1 MNLKKHFF
9 IKRNNAKRHSSG
21 QRTYASSQAHAVLY
35 GLIGFALTAFISF
48 YFFLTPVNPHSIAF
62 WLTIIIALFFFVT
75 LKALTITIEAA
86 GRMQDLASGSK
97 TWQDVCKH
105 EGHLCILP
113 LIAAAVFLLI
123 TLSGSTIFSAHKYA
137 SILNVQNAVFSD
149 DLSESLGTD
158 SIALMDT
165 ASARMLGDREI
176 GSLSNVVSQFNVSDD
191 YTQIDYNGKPIK
203 VAALDYAGFF
213 KWIGN
218 KSEGI
223 PGYVTVNPVSM
234 SASYV
239 ECQQPMIYVPSAYFL
254 QDAARYIRFHY
265 PTLLL
270 GNLHFEIDEAGNP
283 YYIMS
288 VYQNTISLFGGKT
301 AAGAITLN
309 PSTGELTRYALSD
322 VPNWIDDVIDGDFLC
337 EQYNWSGTLQNGF
350 LNSLIGKKGCKRVT
364 TYEADEDDEN
374 DDVPASD
381 YGYVSKNGDIWI
393 YTGVTSVNGDSSNIG
408 FLLANERTGEAHYY
422 SIAGADEKSA
432 MSAAEGEVQEKG
444 YQASFPSLINVDGHP
459 TYIMV
464 LKDASG
470 LVKLYAAVNVEQYNI
485 VTTAS
490 SQTECLNRYKQ
501 LLGIES
507 GDTSDA
513 ASNGGTFE
521 SNGAANTDNGSDNS
535 NGNNIST
542 DPDEPTEADS
552 EADITISDIK
562 YIDINCNTYIY
573 LISNDN
579 QIYRAKASTHEEM
592 LLLEKGDNIHI
603 TCSGKD
609 IVTCEKQNDK

>member
-1 MNLKKHFF
+1 MHFK
-9 IKRNNAKRHSSG
+9 IYHSKLTGNHHRKAFGNRS
-21 QRTYASSQAHAVLY
+21 YASAQTHAVIC
-35 GLIGFALTAFISF
+35 GLIGFLLTAFISF
-48 YFFLTPVNPHSIAF
+48 YFFLTPLNLQSTAF
-62 WLTIIIALFFFVT
+62 WLTLIVALFVFAA
-75 LKALTITIEAA
+75 LKSLIIVGEAA
-86 GRMQDLASGSK
+86 GRMQDQAAGSK
-97 TWQDVCKH
+97 TWQDVCGH
-105 EGHLCILP
+105 EGRLFILP
-113 LIAAAVFLLI
+113 LIAAIALLLI
-123 TLSGSTIFSAHKYA
+123 ALSGSTIFSAHKYA
-137 SILNVQNAVFSD
+137 SILNVQDAVFSD

-176 GSLSNVVSQFNVSDD
+176 GSLSNVVSQFNVSDN

-218 KSEGI
+218 KSEGV
-223 PGYVTVNPVSM
+223 PGYVTVDPVSM

-239 ECQQPMIYVPSAYFL
+239 ECKQPMIYVPSAYL
-254 QDAARYIRFHY
+254 HQDAARYIRFHY

-270 GNLHFEIDEAGNP
+270 GNLHFEIDEQGQP
-283 YYIMS
+283 YYVMS
-288 VYQNTISLFGGKT
+288 VYKNTISLFGGKT
-301 AAGAITLN
+301 VTGAVALN
-309 PSTGELTRYALSD
+309 PSTGELTRYTLSD
-322 VPNWIDDVIDGDFLC
+322 VPNWIDDVIDGDLLC

-350 LNSLIGKKGCKRVT
+350 FNSLIGKKGCKRVT

-374 DDVPASD
+374 DDVPVSD

-444 YQASFPSLINVDGHP
+444 YQASFPSLINVEGHP

-507 GDTSDA
+507 DDTSDTSGS
-513 ASNGGTFE
+513 SNTNNSSGSGT
-521 SNGAANTDNGSDNS
+521 D
-535 NGNNIST
+535 I
-542 DPDEPTEADS
+542 PEPTVADA
-552 EADITISDIK
+552 ETDITISDIK
-562 YIDINCNTYIY
+562 YIDINGNTYIY
-573 LISNDN
+573 LISDDN
-579 QIYRAKASTHEEM
+579 QIYRAKASDHEEM
-592 LLLEKGDNIHI
+592 LLLKKDDNVHI

-609 IVTCEKQNDK
+609 IVTCEKQTQQPNN

>member
-1 MNLKKHFF
+1 MNLKKYGFTKNKKVKH
-9 IKRNNAKRHSSG
+9 RTSG
-21 QRTYASSQAHAVLY
+21 QRSFASAQTHAILN
-35 GLIGFALTAFISF
+35 GLIAAAVIAFISF
-48 YFFLTPVNPHSIAF
+48 YFFLTPLNPQSIVF
-62 WLTIIIALFFFVT
+62 WLTVIIALFAFASV
-75 LKALTITIEAA
+75 KSLTIVGEAS
-86 GRMQDLASGSK
+86 GRMQDQASGDK
-97 TWQDVCKH
+97 TWQDICGR
-105 EGHLCILP
+105 EGRLFILP
-113 LIAAAVFLLI
+113 LVVIAVLFVAVLI
-123 TLSGSTIFSAHKYA
+123 GSPIFSAQKYA
-137 SILNVQNAVFSD
+137 SILHVKDAVFSD

-191 YTQIDYNGKPIK
+191 YTQIDYKGKPIK

-218 KSEGI
+218 KSEGV
-223 PGYVTVNPVSM
+223 PGYVTVDPVSM
-234 SASYV
+234 SASYA
-239 ECQQPMIYVPSAYFL
+239 ECDQPMIYVPSAYFH

-270 GNLHFEIDEAGNP
+270 GNLHFEIDEQGQP
-283 YYIMS
+283 YYVMS
-288 VYQNTISLFGGKT
+288 VYKNTISLFGGKT
-301 AAGAITLN
+301 VTGAVVLN

-322 VPNWIDDVIDGDFLC
+322 VPNWIDDVIDGDLLC
-337 EQYNWSGTLQNGF
+337 KQYNWSGTLQNGF
-350 LNSLIGKKGCKRVT
+350 FNSLIGKKGCKRVT
-364 TYEADEDDEN
+364 TYEADENDEN
-374 DDVPASD
+374 DDVPVSD

-444 YQASFPSLINVDGHP
+444 YQASFPSLINVEGHP

-490 SQTECLNRYKQ
+490 SQAECLTRYKQ
-501 LLGIES
+501 LLGIGSDSSQSDS
-507 GDTSDA
+507 GDNHSDDTA
-513 ASNGGTFE
+513 GSG
-521 SNGAANTDNGSDNS
+521 DHSDNTGAIDDS
-535 NGNNIST
+535 E
-542 DPDEPTEADS
+542 EPTAADA
-552 EADITISDIK
+552 EADITIADIK
-562 YIDINCNTYIY
+562 YIDINGNTYIY
-573 LISNDN
+573 LIADDDA
-579 QIYRAKASTHEEM
+579 IYRAKASTHEDM
-592 LLLEKGDNIHI
+592 LLLKKGDIVHI
-603 TCSGKD
+603 ASSGKD
-609 IVTCEKQNDK
+609 IVTCEKQTEQQNN

>member
-1 MNLKKHFF
+1 MNLKNKVPRKP
-9 IKRNNAKRHSSG
+9 KRSHRQSASS
-21 QRTYASSQAHAVLY
+21 RSYASAQTHAILN
-35 GLIGFALTAFISF
+35 GLIGIIIIAFISF
-48 YFFLTPVNPHSIAF
+48 YFFLTPLNPQSIAF
-62 WLTIIIALFFFVT
+62 WLTIILALFVFAI
-75 LKALTITIEAA
+75 LKSLTMVGEAT
-86 GRMQDLASGSK
+86 GRMDVKASGEK
-97 TWQDVCKH
+97 TWKDICGR
-105 EGHLCILP
+105 ECLIFILP
-113 LIAAAVFLLI
+113 IIAVAAMLLI
-123 TLSGSTIFSAHKYA
+123 VLSGSTIFSAQKYA
-137 SILNVQNAVFSD
+137 SILNVQDAVFSD
-149 DLSESLGTD
+149 DLAESLGTD

-176 GSLSNVVSQFNVSDD
+176 GSLSNVVSQFNVSDN

-218 KSEGI
+218 RSEGV

-239 ECQQPMIYVPSAYFL
+239 KCKQPMIYVPSAYFH
-254 QDAARYIRFHY
+254 QDAGRYIRFHY

-270 GNLHFEIDEAGNP
+270 GNLHFEIDEQGQP
-283 YYIMS
+283 YYVMS
-288 VYQNTISLFGGKT
+288 VYKNTISLFGGKT
-301 AAGAITLN
+301 VTGAVALN
-309 PSTGELTRYALSD
+309 PSTGELTRYTLSD
-322 VPNWIDDVIDGDFLC
+322 VPNWIDDVIDGDLLC

-350 LNSLIGKKGCKRVT
+350 FNSLIGKKGCKRVT

-374 DDVPASD
+374 DDVPVSD

-393 YTGVTSVNGDSSNIG
+393 YTGITSVNGDSSNIG

-444 YQASFPSLINVDGHP
+444 YQASFPSLINVEGHP

-490 SQTECLNRYKQ
+490 SQTDCLNRYKQ

-507 GDTSDA
+507 DDTSDT
-513 ASNGGTFE
+513 SGGI
-521 SNGAANTDNGSDNS
+521 NTNNGSGS
-535 NGNNIST
+535 GT
-542 DPDEPTEADS
+542 DIPEPTIADA
-552 EADITISDIK
+552 ETDITISDIK
-562 YIDINCNTYIY
+562 YIDINGNTYIY
-573 LISNDN
+573 LISDDN
-579 QIYRAKASTHEEM
+579 QIYRAKASDHEEM
-592 LLLEKGDNIHI
+592 LLLKKDDNVHI

-609 IVTCEKQNDK
+609 IVTCEKQTQQPNN